1 MEGASARSGR
11 KLGRYSLLYRFAI
24 GGMGE
29 IYLARMT
36 GEDGFERLVAV
47 KVIHE
52 HLTVQPQFVK
62 MFIDEARLASRLSH
76 PNVAMTLD
84 LGRSGA
90 SHFIAMEYVAGES
103 LVALLKRARP
113 PYTSCARIVS
123 DAAAGLHAAHELRG
137 ADGQLLNVVH
147 RDVSPQNILLSY
159 EGAVKVVDF
168 GVARARGSLHST
180 SGELKGK
187 FAYMAP
193 EQILAPETVD
203 RRADI
208 FALGVVLHEC
218 STYRR
223 LFRGETDTEKV
234 GKVIKCEV
242 PPPSTLIPDY
252 PRALEAIVM
261 RALAR
266 EPSERYQTAAELH
279 EELERFIV
287 SSGEPVVA
295 ATLGRMMKEVFADRI
310 KEKAELL
317 ERCGKGDD
325 VAAVPDA
332 SLVSGGSL
340 VVGSRASFFTSRPR
354 RLAVGVA
361 AGALLLAAA
370 VLGLVLLKS
379 GEGER
384 AVAAAPPAPEISISI
399 SAAPPTARIE
409 LDGKPVANP
418 YSARLPRGT
427 GERVAVVSAPGHRA
441 QRIVVPLAAGGAWAS
456 QLEPEA
462 SATRTPGDARVE
474 EPPRS
479 AGKKTRK
486 AGKPAGKKQRGV
498 DDKDVLANPY
508 R

>member
-1 MEGASARSGR
+1 
-11 KLGRYSLLYRFAI
+11 
-24 GGMGE
+24 MGE

-62 MFIDEARLASRLSH
+62 MFIDEARLASRISH

-84 LGRSGA
+84 LGRAGA

-137 ADGQLLNVVH
+137 TDGGLLNVVH

-223 LFRGETDTEKV
+223 LFRGETDTEKI

-242 PPPSTLIPDY
+242 PPPSTHFPDY
-252 PRALEAIVM
+252 PAALEAIVM
-261 RALAR
+261 KALAR
-266 EPSERYQTAAELH
+266 EPSARFQTAAELH
-279 EELERFIV
+279 EQLERYIV
-287 SSGEPVVA
+287 SSGEPVPA
-295 ATLGRMMKEVFADRI
+295 STIGRMMRQVFADRI
-310 KEKAELL
+310 AEKQELL
-317 ERCGKGDD
+317 ERCQHGGE
-325 VAAVPDA
+325 VEAVPDA

-340 VVGSRASFFTSRPR
+340 VVGSKASFFTARPR
-354 RLAVGVA
+354 RVAVGVA
-361 AGALLLAAA
+361 AGAL
-370 VLGLVLLKS
+370 VLGGLVLLLFLLKS

-384 AVAAAPPAPEISISI
+384 AIAAAPAVPEISISI
-399 SAAPPTARIE
+399 SAAPSTATIE
-409 LDGKPVANP
+409 LDGKPVTNP
-418 YSARLPRGT
+418 YAARVPRGS
-427 GERVAVVSAPGHRA
+427 GERVAVVSAPGHRP
-441 QRIVVPLAAGGAWAS
+441 QRIVVPLASGGAWAI
-456 QLEPEA
+456 QLEVELSPPPKQVERPGLEA
-462 SATRTPGDARVE
+462 SKSV
-474 EPPRS
+474 
-479 AGKKTRK
+479 GKKPRRG